1 MESKLKIAILGGTG
15 ALGSGFAKRW
25 ATAGHPIIIG
35 SRSKDKAAEFARS
48 ISTTQNMQ
56 VSGEDMLT
64 AARLADV
71 VLLAVPFSS
80 HEETLKEIKE
90 EVQGKI
96 VIDAVV
102 PLVPPKVSTVQLPKE
117 GSASVIAQQI
127 LGDQAQVVAAYHNVG
142 AAKLQ
147 NPGPV
152 DCDVL
157 ICGNEKEARD
167 TVIALTET
175 AGLRGIDAG
184 LLANAVAAEALT
196 SILIGINRRYKVDC
210 AGIRITGLDSVK
222 ST

>member
-25 ATAGHPIIIG
+25 AAAGHPIIIG

-127 LGDQAQVVAAYHNVG
+127 LGDHAHVVAAYHNVG

-152 DCDVL
+152 DCADL
-157 ICGNEKEARD
+157 WKRKRSTRYCYRFDRNCRPTRHRCRSARQCC
-167 TVIALTET
+167 
-175 AGLRGIDAG
+175 
-184 LLANAVAAEALT
+184 
-196 SILIGINRRYKVDC
+196 SC
-210 AGIRITGLDSVK
+210 
-222 ST
+222 